1 MKKVILLLA
10 VLLTGLTTATAAE
23 KTSATLDKGLDI
35 TSRYNYVQPI
45 LFVERG
51 VEFLIFADGSFDFNT
66 DFIGNSTRPRNYRN
80 REGNV
85 NRSFGAPGT
94 TYRHRGARGV
104 RVTHDYL
111 GRVRRIGNVFIN
123 YDRQGRIKRAGTV
136 YMSYRYNRLQ
146 QVGNLSLQYNRRGRL
161 VGYRGFVNHYNRDC
175 NIFQSNNNWNDNW
188 DNDHGDW
195 DDYDD
200 DDDDFYYYRNNG
212 KVQKQKKLKKQKK
225 LNKRSR

>member
-10 VLLTGLTTATAAE
+10 VMLTGLITATAAE
-23 KTSATLDKGLDI
+23 KTSATLNKDLDI

-66 DFIGNSTRPRNYRN
+66 DFIGNSTRPNYYRN
-80 REGNV
+80 RRGNV

-94 TYRHRGARGV
+94 TYRHRGSRRGV
-104 RVTHDYL
+104 RITHDYL

-136 YMSYRYNRLQ
+136 YMRYRYNRLQ
-146 QVGNLSLQYNRRGRL
+146 QVGNLRLQYNRRGRL
-161 VGYRGFVNHYNRDC
+161 VGYRGFVNHNNRDC
-175 NIFQSNNNWNDNW
+175 NTFNQWDNNWNDN
-188 DNDHGDW
+188 
-195 DDYDD
+195 DYDWD
-200 DDDDFYYYRNNG
+200 DDDDFYYYRQNG
-212 KVQKQKKLKKQKK
+212 KVKKHKKLKR
-225 LNKRSR
+225 RSRDD